1 MYLRV
6 LWEEI
11 RSCISLSN
19 LLFFFL
25 LIYSFIF
32 YYFFPTAFY
41 GFLFCSLSK
50 LCSCLLFFF
59 LNPSYLVKN
68 AFEYKNFSLS
78 IVLAA
83 YCFYELCFLILSIF
97 YFVIILFSFSLQHN
111 IFLKVILISMWQLV
125 AAVSIVVETLFWF

>member
-1 MYLRV
+1 MG
-6 LWEEI
+6 
-11 RSCISLSN
+11 
-19 LLFFFL
+19 FFFVL
-25 LIYSFIF
+25 
-32 YYFFPTAFY
+32 FPNYVVASY
-41 GFLFCSLSK
+41 
-50 LCSCLLFFF
+50 FFF

-97 YFVIILFSFSLQHN
+97 YFVIILFSFILRHN
-111 IFLKVILISMWQLV
+111 IFLKVILISMRQLV